1 MISIDLELARL
12 VNFGV
17 KHGLV
22 EEADRV
28 YTINRLLHTLGL
40 TEFSAVEAPEE
51 EAPRVRDLV
60 KEEMESAVSLAVPM
74 EVDAKVGESIRE
86 MEQRITKG
94 LSAGQVQ
101 MFLELIEQMS
111 RNLEN

>member
-40 TEFSAVEAPEE
+40 TEFSAVEAP
-51 EAPRVRDLV
+51 
-60 KEEMESAVSLAVPM
+60 
-74 EVDAKVGESIRE
+74 
-86 MEQRITKG
+86 
-94 LSAGQVQ
+94 
-101 MFLELIEQMS
+101 
-111 RNLEN
+111 